1 MEAKERQGREKER
14 SEKARLQSEIDAAN
28 LEREKAV
35 TGLRA
40 QFDKELAAVKDRA
53 EKEMSSIQTQ
63 FNSEIDA
70 LKISHSNEVTA
81 KNNQIS
87 ALEKSVNKFS
97 NESKSLF
104 DQLQL
109 RQGQLESSQL
119 HTETLQSRNTELEF
133 QLRES
138 EERNALV
145 IDELQELRSEQE
157 AHLQGPSPSVG
168 EISQL
173 VNAVETKY
181 EAKLTDLRKTLGNV
195 EKESNESEANWSRK
209 LLEKTKEADEMRR
222 LLQTTARSREQEEDV
237 TGSLRAVIE
246 KLKGEAQL
254 QQSHLSELQSL
265 VERMKVNESTL
276 QNRLSEAASDAEE
289 HKRQLED
296 SKAREAQLHT
306 HNKTLRDELRKV
318 QNSVNVLE
326 RQRNPGVA
334 FWTSRVTAADSRTSI
349 SDSPSRATSPEPPS
363 GAITVAK
370 SDEDI
375 NYEYLRNV
383 ILQFLERK
391 EMRVSHGSLACNPPP
406 NVFPAE
412 PRASFVHYS
421 ALHAARNPQ
430 TDSQGLV

>member
-1 MEAKERQGREKER
+1 M
-14 SEKARLQSEIDAAN
+14 
-28 LEREKAV
+28 
-35 TGLRA
+35 
-40 QFDKELAAVKDRA
+40 
-53 EKEMSSIQTQ
+53 
-63 FNSEIDA
+63 
-70 LKISHSNEVTA
+70 
-81 KNNQIS
+81 
-87 ALEKSVNKFS
+87 NKFS

-209 LLEKTKEADEMRR
+209 LLEKTKEADELRR

-265 VERMKVNESTL
+265 VERMKVNEVSPLLKYFQTHGAIWL
-276 QNRLSEAASDAEE
+276 LSRPYKTVCQRLRRMQ
-289 HKRQLED
+289 K
-296 SKAREAQLHT
+296 
-306 HNKTLRDELRKV
+306 
-318 QNSVNVLE
+318 
-326 RQRNPGVA
+326 
-334 FWTSRVTAADSRTSI
+334 SI
-349 SDSPSRATSPEPPS
+349 SVSSKTAKQGKHSYIL
-363 GAITVAK
+363 ITRYDCSVWAFG
-370 SDEDI
+370 
-375 NYEYLRNV
+375 Y
-383 ILQFLERK
+383 
-391 EMRVSHGSLACNPPP
+391 
-406 NVFPAE
+406 
-412 PRASFVHYS
+412 
-421 ALHAARNPQ
+421 
-430 TDSQGLV
+430 